1 MEGSAGV
8 YWRFFG
14 TPVAVFTAIQFLK
27 NNLMRL
33 SAPYREYKTVID
45 GIFGASVRKNV
56 SKYYIPTRCQ
66 DKDPCNEEEIYEFNG
81 KYVTEKLIPFFCNKA
96 FASESFGKYYMILAD
111 SGMGKTTFLVRL
123 YRDYVLK
130 IKLLPRKKM
139 GICFVS
145 LTEKD
150 WISRIRNVTVPGNTI
165 LLMDALD
172 ENSEAIADC
181 DLFLKRILDET
192 KKFNK
197 IVITCRTQFFSNQK
211 SEPKRTGLVHA
222 GTGKK
227 SSEFIKKYVTPF
239 TEHEVDLYLKKRF
252 KFNYFLQKDAKKII
266 RKVPEVMARPLIL
279 NWIDYLLDKKKP
291 LNYSF
296 EIYGRIMSEW
306 VERECGGQWIEKDS
320 GKLTKGKLVR
330 LSYEIAQYMLD
341 NEVTLVPAEIVDEM
355 ARKENIEIE
364 PILAKSRSLLN
375 RNSNGEFKFAHR
387 SFLEFILAKKVY
399 EKKEIPTNDYF
410 LHSMSGFRRF
420 FCEYIKRDLCATYG
434 VEELNHYFAEP
445 EIFSMTTLEGAFGP
459 DVLKLYSVKNHKWSD
474 NSCALLVKIA
484 FFSKD
489 IYRILPGIEC
499 NYLLFEIVLGK
510 QKKHYAQIARSSVM
524 IANNTFTDTHIT
536 PFLDDVSDIR
546 QVGWDCLPHGST
558 LIEFMK

>member
-1 MEGSAGV
+1 
-8 YWRFFG
+8 
-14 TPVAVFTAIQFLK
+14 
-27 NNLMRL
+27 
-33 SAPYREYKTVID
+33 
-45 GIFGASVRKNV
+45 
-56 SKYYIPTRCQ
+56 
-66 DKDPCNEEEIYEFNG
+66 
-81 KYVTEKLIPFFCNKA
+81 
-96 FASESFGKYYMILAD
+96 
-111 SGMGKTTFLVRL
+111 MGKTTFLIRL
-123 YRDYVLK
+123 YRDYVLR

-150 WISRIRNVTVPGNTI
+150 WISRIKNVTVPGNTI

-172 ENSEAIADC
+172 ENSEAISDC
-181 DLFLKRILDET
+181 DLFLKKILDET

-211 SEPKRTGLVHA
+211 AEPKRTGLVHA

-239 TEHEVDLYLKKRF
+239 TEYEVDLYLKKRF
-252 KFNYFLQKDAKKII
+252 KFNYFLRKDAKKII
-266 RKVPEVMARPLIL
+266 EKVPEVMARPLVL
-279 NWIDYLLDKKKP
+279 NWIDYLLDKRKP

-296 EIYGRIMSEW
+296 EIYGRIMNEW

-320 GKLTKGKLVR
+320 GKLTKGKLIR

-355 ARKENIEIE
+355 ARKENIELE

-387 SFLEFILAKKVY
+387 SFLEFLLAKRVY
-399 EKKEIPTNDYF
+399 DKKEIPSNEYF

-420 FCEYIKRDLCATYG
+420 FCEYLKRDLCATYG
-434 VEELNHYFAEP
+434 IEELNRYFAK
-445 EIFSMTTLEGAFGP
+445 SKTSVMTTMEEAFKS
-459 DVLKLYSVKNHKWSD
+459 DVLKIYSVKNTNMSD
-474 NSCALLVKIA
+474 NSSALLVKIA
-484 FFSKD
+484 FFPKA

-499 NYLLFEIVLGK
+499 YYLLLEVVLGK
-510 QKKHYAQIARSSVM
+510 QKMHYAEIVRNSVM
-524 IANNTFTDTHIT
+524 IANSTFTETHIT

-546 QVGWDCLPHGST
+546 QVGWDCLPHGLT
-558 LIEFMK
+558 LKEFIK